1 MRGNDLNQGTDRSY
15 LSYLSKSLADWL
27 YLKISLSEVTLACE
41 EVSFSKAHNMSLPI
55 EYFSVQELV
64 RDSENVDL
72 NDTLTHT
79 NFCHHLSPKFF
90 LSPPPV

>member
-1 MRGNDLNQGTDRSY
+1 MSTIKENDLNQGTDRSH
-15 LSYLSKSLADWL
+15 LSLKAYNWL

-72 NDTLTHT
+72 NDTLTLPRLT
-79 NFCHHLSPKFF
+79 SENP
-90 LSPPPV
+90 